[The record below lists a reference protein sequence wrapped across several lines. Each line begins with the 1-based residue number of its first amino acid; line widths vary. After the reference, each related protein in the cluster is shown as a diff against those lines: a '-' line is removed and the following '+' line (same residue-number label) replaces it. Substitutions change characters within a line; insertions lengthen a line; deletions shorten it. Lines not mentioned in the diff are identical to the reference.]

1 MIYSLGHS
9 THTIEDFI
17 DTCHTANIDTIID
30 TRSHPGS
37 KNHPQYNIENMTE
50 WLPNANIDYQWWPEL
65 GGWTDK
71 HAKFTKL
78 YKQYDVDIALYCNNA
93 FPKQRIAKSRTPT
106 RPHDFTNWG
115 FYDYSFYMTL
125 PEFLKGIDKLII
137 AGQNKNIAC
146 ICCEACWTRC
156 HRSMIADYLTTSN
169 ITMTHIT
176 PRFRK
181 IKQPR
186 TVVNMQAHPI
196 GDRLL
201 RYHPDIINTW
211 KQWDKTRQLQANHVK
226 RFLTV

>member
-1 MIYSLGHS
+1 
-9 THTIEDFI
+9 
-17 DTCHTANIDTIID
+17 
-30 TRSHPGS
+30 
-37 KNHPQYNIENMTE
+37 
-50 WLPNANIDYQWWPEL
+50 
-65 GGWTDK
+65 
-71 HAKFTKL
+71 
-78 YKQYDVDIALYCNNA
+78 
-93 FPKQRIAKSRTPT
+93 
-106 RPHDFTNWG
+106 
-115 FYDYSFYMTL
+115 
-125 PEFLKGIDKLII
+125 
-137 AGQNKNIAC
+137 
-146 ICCEACWTRC
+146 
-156 HRSMIADYLTTSN
+156 MIADYLTTSN